1 MIKTAGV
8 HNLVAEELSRAEQ
21 KMRQL
26 INVDNDILEEAIA
39 HLVDSGGK
47 RLRPIVSLLATRFA
61 ETDNDKAVSLAAA
74 VEMLHTATLV
84 HDDVIDNSLLRRGSP
99 TLNAKWSPGATILTG
114 DYMFARS
121 AGFAAETDSVRIVKV
136 FAHTLRII
144 VNGELQQLF
153 NNGRDVTP
161 PTFEEYHQRI
171 YAKTASLF
179 AASAKMGGI
188 LARLSEEEIQS
199 LNDYGYYLGMAF
211 QVMDDILDF
220 EGDEAVLGKP
230 IASDLR
236 QGIATLPV
244 LHFLKTYPGHP
255 VVLKAVA
262 KMQPTNDEIRQVVTE
277 IRQSGALTAALE
289 DARAF
294 IVQAKQAL
302 ETLPN
307 NQYRQALADV
317 ADYAVARD
325 I

>member
-8 HNLVAEELSRAEQ
+8 HSLVAEELARTEQ

-26 INVDNDILEEAIA
+26 VNVDNDILAEAIA
-39 HLVDSGGK
+39 HLVDAGGK
-47 RLRPIVSLLATRFA
+47 RLRPIVTLLATRFA
-61 ETDNDKAVSLAAA
+61 DTDQEKAISLAAA

-84 HDDVIDNSLLRRGSP
+84 HDDVIDNALFRRGSS

-153 NNGRDVTP
+153 NNGRDATP
-161 PTFEEYHQRI
+161 PTLKEYNERI

-188 LARLSEEEIQS
+188 LAQLSEAEIHA

-211 QVMDDILDF
+211 QVLDDILDF

-230 IASDLR
+230 IANDLR

-244 LHFLKTYPGHP
+244 LHFLKTHP
-255 VVLKAVA
+255 EHPIVLKAVA
-262 KMQPTNDEIRQVVTE
+262 KMHPTNDEIKQVATE
-277 IRQSGALTAALE
+277 IRASGALTAAMD

-294 IVQAKQAL
+294 ATQAKDAL
-302 ETLPN
+302 TRLPN
-307 NQYRQALADV
+307 NQYRQALADI

>member
-1 MIKTAGV
+1 MIKTAGIQ
-8 HNLVAEELSRAEQ
+8 NLVAEELNRAEQ

-26 INVDNDILEEAIA
+26 ANVDNDVLAEAIA
-39 HLVDSGGK
+39 HLVDAGGK
-47 RLRPIVSLLATRFA
+47 RLRPIIALLTTRFA
-61 ETDNDKAVSLAAA
+61 DTDSDKAVSLAAA

-136 FAHTLRII
+136 FAHTLRVI

-153 NNGRDVTP
+153 NNGRNATP
-161 PTFEEYHQRI
+161 PTLEEYHERI

-188 LARLSEEEIQS
+188 LAKLSEENIHA

-244 LHFLKTYPGHP
+244 LHFLKAHP
-255 VVLKAVA
+255 EHPLVLKAVA
-262 KMQPTNDEIRQVVTE
+262 KMHPTDDEMQQVVAEIRT
-277 IRQSGALTAALE
+277 SGSLTAALN
-289 DARAF
+289 DARDFAA
-294 IVQAKQAL
+294 QSKTAL
-302 ETLPN
+302 ASLPA